1 MKKHILIQLL
11 TCCLLLLA
19 CATSVKAQ
27 TTLPTPEVL
36 YYRFDGVGNTV
47 PNLASAP
54 PVGTATA
61 NIMGSVSQGGTG
73 LYGGALIG
81 SGNSA
86 STDYLNTGWAPAIG
100 TSSWT
105 ISFWTSG
112 IGPNATL
119 YYIFG
124 DANSNQFRCFTN
136 GIAGP
141 NNWVMRGA
149 GLTDVYVNGGAT
161 GAPHMTTF
169 VYDNTANNVYAY
181 LDGVLVST
189 VAQGAVSLV
198 GAGPFKVMG
207 YGTNV
212 GSPAGGLMDEFRF
225 YSHALTATD
234 VSLLFQRITYDT
246 ISVASC
252 VNPYISP
259 SGNHSWTV
267 AGTYSDTL
275 VGGNMY
281 GGDSILSI
289 NLSFAS
295 PVTPNV
301 TISSNPND
309 TICGSQTV
317 VFTANTTNGG
327 PAPSYQWYKN
337 GFPVGVNAPT
347 YTEGAPANGDVIAC
361 VLTSSNPCAV
371 PVNDTDTVHVVFI
384 NTSTAL
390 AGNYVLPESRVVNVS
405 SFMDVRYYT
414 DCDLMASIN
423 PTGANPISG
432 NTTVTV
438 TKDLIVNSFNGQPY
452 VQRHFDIEPANNPG
466 TSTATIMLYA
476 YQSEFDAY
484 NVAATAAGLPLL
496 PTGAINNG
504 NVRVTQFHGV
514 GTAPG
519 NYPGSEELII
529 PAVNW
534 DATNN
539 WWVMVLPV
547 TGFSGFYIHT
557 AYGFDPLDIA
567 ISNISAQNEAAR
579 NRVDWTSAT
588 ETRGGLYTI
597 QRSVDG
603 KNFTDIG
610 TATAKG
616 IASAY
621 TYWDEKPFNG
631 INYYR
636 IKMDEPAGKSN
647 YTKVVDATVKN
658 GNSLNITASPNPV
671 RNSLGVAIYG
681 TQTGNSYI
689 SVTDLTGKELKRVQL
704 SGSTASIDLSSLA
717 QGVYMLKYTDD
728 ARTETMKIVKE

>member
-1 MKKHILIQLL
+1 MKRNLLSQLIA
-11 TCCLLLLA
+11 CGLLLLA
-19 CATSVKAQ
+19 CAASVKAQ
-27 TTLPTPEVL
+27 TTLPTPELL
-36 YYRFDGVGNTV
+36 YYRFDGVGTTV
-47 PNLASAP
+47 PNLALTP

-61 NIMGSVSQGGTG
+61 TIMGSVTQGGTG

-81 SGNSA
+81 SGNAS
-86 STDYLNTGWAPAIG
+86 STDYLNTGWAPNLG
-100 TSSWT
+100 SSSWT
-105 ISFWTSG
+105 ISFWSSG
-112 IGPNATL
+112 IGPNSTL

-124 DANSNQFRCFTN
+124 DANSNSFRCFTN
-136 GIAGP
+136 GVAGP
-141 NNWVMRGA
+141 NNWIMRGG
-149 GLTDVYVNGGAT
+149 GLTDVYVLGAAN

-169 VYDNTANNVYAY
+169 VYDNSANNVYVY
-181 LDGVLVST
+181 VDGVLTNTQS
-189 VAQGAVSLV
+189 QGAVSIS

-207 YGTNV
+207 YSANV
-212 GSPAGGLMDEFRF
+212 GSPAGGLMDEFRV
-225 YSHALTATD
+225 YSRPLSATE
-234 VSLLFQRITYDT
+234 VLSLYERRTYDT
-246 ISVASC
+246 ISVISC
-252 VNPYISP
+252 ANPYISP

-275 VGGNMY
+275 VGANMY
-281 GGDSILSI
+281 GGDSVMYID
-289 NLSFAS
+289 LSFAP
-295 PVTPNV
+295 PVVPNV
-301 TISSNPND
+301 AISSNPND

-327 PAPSYQWYKN
+327 PAPSYQWFKN
-337 GFPVGVNAPT
+337 GSPVATSPT
-347 YTEGAPANGDVIAC
+347 YTDTIPADGDVISV
-361 VLTSSNPCAV
+361 VLTSNDPCAA
-371 PVNDTDTVHVVFI
+371 PITDTDTVHIAFI
-384 NTSTAL
+384 NTSNSL
-390 AGNYVLPESRVVNVS
+390 AGNYVFPESRVVNVNG
-405 SFMDVRYYT
+405 FMDVRYYT

-423 PTGANPISG
+423 PTGANPING

-438 TKDLIVNSFNGQPY
+438 TKDLVVNSYNGQPY
-452 VQRHFDIEPANNPG
+452 VQRHFDITPANNAG
-466 TSTATIMLYA
+466 TATATIMLYA

-484 NVAATAAGLPLL
+484 NVAATAAGMPLL

-504 NVRVTQFHGV
+504 NVRVTQFHGT

-519 NYPGSEELII
+519 NYTGSEELII

-557 AYGFDPLDIA
+557 AYGFAPLDIA

-588 ETRGGLYTI
+588 ETSGGLYTI
-597 QRSVDG
+597 QRSADG
-603 KNFTDIG
+603 RNFTDIG
-610 TATAKG
+610 TASAKG
-616 IASAY
+616 VAAAY
-621 TYWDEKPFNG
+621 TWWDEQPFNG

-636 IKMDEPAGKSN
+636 VKMDEPGGKSN

-671 RNSLGVAIYG
+671 RNSVSITIYG

-689 SVTDLTGKELKRVQL
+689 SLTDLTGKELKRVPL
-704 SGSTASIDLSSLA
+704 SGATESIDLSGLA
-717 QGVYMLKYTDD
+717 QGIYMLKYTDD